1 MSNPRHTNLNRPGES
16 QRDSALQPRVAS
28 SELPW
33 ENRQNNYPTL
43 KGLWQDQ
50 GSNHQLSTID
60 YQLPERHSP
69 LEIRHSARGG
79 FSLIEIMITVAL
91 LSFIILGLLA
101 MFNQVQR
108 AFRSSMTQVDVLE
121 SGRAVTDM
129 LARDLEQIYPTRYP
143 NPDNNGP
150 STNFVAVVNTK
161 FAQPM
166 LQGLPGTTDATGP
179 NQGPYRT
186 NLIQTL
192 FFTTR
197 YNQDF
202 IGNGYFVYPDS
213 VDNAGVGL
221 GVGTLYRFTTNRSKN
236 TSAKL
241 FGDFTNTIQ
250 NIFQNGTTNMPA
262 SVSRIADGV
271 IDFRFRTFDT
281 NGVVMIPYGNG
292 HLAFWIGTNIN
303 PIRVAITNGYG
314 DYFPST
320 DQMNYWYVSNAVPA
334 SVELELAF
342 VEQRIID
349 RFKGI
354 GSVNQPAQRTYLSNH
369 VAEVHVFKQRIPI
382 RNIDFQAYQ

>member
-1 MSNPRHTNLNRPGES
+1 
-16 QRDSALQPRVAS
+16 
-28 SELPW
+28 
-33 ENRQNNYPTL
+33 
-43 KGLWQDQ
+43 
-50 GSNHQLSTID
+50 
-60 YQLPERHSP
+60 
-69 LEIRHSARGG
+69 
-79 FSLIEIMITVAL
+79 MITVAL

-129 LARDLEQIYPTRYP
+129 LARDLEQMYPTRLP
-143 NPDNNGP
+143 NFNINTS
-150 STNFVAVVNTK
+150 STNFLAVVNPK
-161 FAQPM
+161 FAGPM

-186 NLIQTL
+186 NIIQTL

-202 IGNGYFVYPDS
+202 IGNGYFVFPDS
-213 VDNAGVGL
+213 VSGVPVADAGGL

-236 TSAKL
+236 TAIQLGS
-241 FGDFTNTIQ
+241 DFATTLQ
-250 NIFQNGTTNMPA
+250 SVFQNGTTNMPS

-271 IDFRFRTFDT
+271 IDFRFRAFDT
-281 NGVVMIPYGNG
+281 NGVQIVPFGNG
-292 HLAFWIGTNIN
+292 HLAFWIGNIT
-303 PIRVAITNGYG
+303 PILIGITNGYG
-314 DYFPST
+314 GFFASP
-320 DQMNYWYVSNAVPA
+320 DQMNYAYVSNAVPA

-342 VEQRIID
+342 VEQRVID

-354 GSVNQPAQRTYLSNH
+354 GSGNQAAQRTYLSNH